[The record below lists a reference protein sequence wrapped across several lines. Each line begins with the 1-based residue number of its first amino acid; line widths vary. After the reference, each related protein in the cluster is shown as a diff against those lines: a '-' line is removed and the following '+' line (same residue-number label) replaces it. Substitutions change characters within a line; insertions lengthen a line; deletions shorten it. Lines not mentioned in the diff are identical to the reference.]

1 MCIFC
6 KIVDGEIPS
15 YKVYED
21 DVCIAILDISQATI
35 GHTLVIPKKH
45 FDNILD
51 LDDETAMHLFKVTKN
66 LSKHI
71 SKLDGV
77 KGLNVLNNCGEKA
90 GQSVNH
96 FHIHVLPRYDNDEI
110 KLLFPSNKLTNDEF
124 ISLLNKIKK
133 GL

>member
-1 MCIFC
+1 MCVFC
-6 KIVDGEIPS
+6 KIINNEIPS

-21 DVCIAILDISQATI
+21 DVCVAILDISQATI

-51 LDDETAMHLFKVTKN
+51 LDEDVASHLIKVTQKIA
-66 LSKHI
+66 KKI
-71 SKLDGV
+71 AKLDNV

-96 FHIHVLPRYDNDEI
+96 FHIHIIPRYDNDNVQFS
-110 KLLFPSNKLTNDEF
+110 FPANKLSNEEF
-124 ISLLNKIKK
+124 LDLLNKIKK
-133 GL
+133 